1 MEKIYIRNPK
11 YKNQDKIDETIKG
24 IKKLEEAAKESL
36 KLKKLKGKK
45 KSGNVESKELDVWL
59 LWYL

>member
-45 KSGNVESKELDVWL
+45 KSGNVESKELDV
-59 LWYL
+59 